1 MDIDNTTAT
10 PLDNGPVKPGNE
22 EKEIKSFFQL
32 FASHLKKAFDFFS
45 TKKKNGRLSN
55 ADFVAYGRTDEERD
69 MIAEACESIDKQ
81 YELLQEVRTSG
92 LSPEEWLT
100 KKSME
105 IFADCSD
112 DEVEV
117 IQDALN
123 QDAQEEIEAQAEAF
137 EEMADSLTSEE
148 KEANL

>member
-1 MDIDNTTAT
+1 MDIDNTVTT
-10 PLDNGPVKPGNE
+10 PLNNGPEEHGNE
-22 EKEIKSFFQL
+22 EQEIKSFFQL

-45 TKKKNGRLSN
+45 NKKKEGRLSN
-55 ADFVAYGRTDEERD
+55 ADFVAYGRNDEEKD
-69 MIAEACESIDKQ
+69 MIAEACESIDKH

-105 IFADCSD
+105 ILADCND
-112 DEVEV
+112 DEVEI

-123 QDAQEEIEAQAEAF
+123 QEAQEEIEAQAEAF
-137 EEMADSLTSEE
+137 EEMAEGLTSEE